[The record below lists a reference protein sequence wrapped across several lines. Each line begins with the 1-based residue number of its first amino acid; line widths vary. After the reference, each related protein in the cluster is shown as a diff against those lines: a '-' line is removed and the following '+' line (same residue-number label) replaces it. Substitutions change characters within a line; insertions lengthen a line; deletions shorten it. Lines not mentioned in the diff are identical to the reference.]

1 MRAENAPAR
10 FPSVL
15 RVRGPRGLPQAI
27 DAAARRRHTT
37 GAQWMR
43 EALLAHLEAE
53 GWRLGPDGQVEALD
67 AGRPA

>member
-1 MRAENAPAR
+1 MRDDAPPR

-15 RVRGPRGLPQAI
+15 RVRGPAGLPQAI

-43 EALLAHLEAE
+43 EALIARLEAE
-53 GWRLGPDGQVEALD
+53 GVRLTADGSVTELRA
-67 AGRPA
+67 